1 MKFSLLVITTII
13 GASLT
18 SCKDGRPQDITSEV
32 IIGNGQMP
40 NATNDITGNFHIVFG
55 SGDSIMYAASTDHGK
70 SFSAPALVSVLPGL
84 AASHM
89 RGPQI
94 AATSNGLTIIACN
107 KEGDIFS
114 YNMTDSGN
122 WIKSARV
129 NDTDTVAKEQLM
141 ALSGDK
147 GNLYA
152 VWLDLRDKHNK
163 IVGAGSN
170 DGGKTWSKNVM
181 IYASPDTTVCECCK
195 PSVVIEG
202 NNVHVMF
209 RNWLNGNRDLYLI
222 QSSDRGLT
230 FSNAQ
235 KLGTGSWALN
245 GCPMDGGGLVVQDS
259 KVQTVWNR
267 RGKIYTCEPG
277 KPEQQI
283 GEGRN
288 CTLEIADGKN
298 VYAWI
303 EKGAVICLLP
313 PGEKKILGKGTTPV
327 LKAIGNEQI
336 LCVWENENQIH
347 STILSL

>member
-1 MKFSLLVITTII
+1 LRYCLLVITTII

-40 NATNDITGNFHIVFG
+40 NATNDNSGNFHIVFG

-70 SFSAPALVSVLPGL
+70 SFSAPGLVSVLPGL

-94 AATSNGLTIIACN
+94 AATSNGSTIIACN

-114 YNMTDSGN
+114 YNMQNSGN

-141 ALSGDK
+141 ALSGNQ

-163 IVGAGSN
+163 IFGAGSN
-170 DGGKTWSKNVM
+170 DGGKTWSKNAM

-202 NNVHVMF
+202 NNVYVMF

-245 GCPMDGGGLVVQDS
+245 GCPMDGGGVVVQDK

-267 RGKIYTCEPG
+267 KGKIYTCEPG
-277 KPEQQI
+277 MPEQEI

-288 CTLEIADGKN
+288 CTLETVDGKK

-303 EKGAVICLLP
+303 EKGAVTCLLP
-313 PGEKKILGKGTTPV
+313 QSGKKILGKGTTPV
-327 LKAIGNEQI
+327 LKAIGNEQV

-347 STILSL
+347 SSILSL